1 MREEVQP
8 VQNQFDKLHDVP
20 RFTLLALCCCLTCS
34 FFASSTNRLVPI
46 GPRFPARCRSVAYQG
61 VPGAYSEMAA
71 LKACPGWE
79 PLPCEQF
86 ETAFQALSQVR
97 GAGAAAEML
106 RCAVVYLPSLLSA
119 TCVAV

>member
-1 MREEVQP
+1 MAAAS
-8 VQNQFDKLHDVP
+8 LHGVVIAEQHNVKP
-20 RFTLLALCCCLTCS
+20 CWGCCLLRRSHGCCLSTSCTH
-34 FFASSTNRLVPI
+34 SST
-46 GPRFPARCRSVAYQG
+46 ACRCSVAYQG

-97 GAGAAAEML
+97 VAESVCRL
-106 RCAVVYLPSLLSA
+106 
-119 TCVAV
+119 